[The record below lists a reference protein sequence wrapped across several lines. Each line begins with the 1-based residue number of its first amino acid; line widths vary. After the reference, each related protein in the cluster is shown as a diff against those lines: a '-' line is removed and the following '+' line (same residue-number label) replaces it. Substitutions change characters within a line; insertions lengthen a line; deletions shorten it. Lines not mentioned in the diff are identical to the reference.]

1 MRGLNKTMLS
11 KHHSKKWL
19 RHIRHLPIW
28 VFASCSLIIKQDPK
42 KHITMYPY
50 WNGQPY
56 HSLKHIWKCRLEN
69 KGPSFFIL
77 PWVALVY
84 WIDDCIPIFAFQRRF
99 ICWFIYIYHFFCCW
113 DNWLL
118 IVLKSMRII
127 PSLNKNF
134 KFKRHSTKW
143 FEHITHLPIWL
154 VATCCTII
162 RPSKVISE
170 YILLIQIFG
179 AGSWK

>member
-1 MRGLNKTMLS
+1 MSVCFMQPNHQTRPKETYNNVPLLKRPTLSFTKT
-11 KHHSKKWL
+11 
-19 RHIRHLPIW
+19 HLKMP
-28 VFASCSLIIKQDPK
+28 SRKQGA
-42 KHITMYPY
+42 I
-50 WNGQPY
+50 
-56 HSLKHIWKCRLEN
+56 
-69 KGPSFFIL
+69 FFIL
-77 PWVALVY
+77 PWVALVH

-99 ICWFIYIYHFFCCW
+99 ICWFIYIYYFLCCW

-143 FEHITHLPIWL
+143 FEHIRHLPIWL
-154 VATCCTII
+154 VATWCTII

-170 YILLIQIFG
+170 YILLIQILET
-179 AGSWK
+179 GSWK